1 MRLWICA
8 ALLLVSSL
16 CSAQSSPG
24 YLRFPSV
31 HGDTVVFTAEGDLW
45 RTTTAGGPAARLT
58 SRAGDGVRGAISP
71 DGQWLAYT
79 AAYDGPAELYV
90 MPLAGGIPRRL
101 TWSGEGAQVRG
112 WREPPLAIV
121 SPATSAMRMVA
132 LADARDGVVVD
143 PSTLVFTRY
152 GLFGDNVRGY
162 RGGLTATLWRY
173 GLRGDAEAQPLTK
186 ARDVNTAL
194 RSRLAGGSN
203 RSMRRSVPTPA
214 RSSTC
219 SAAPCS

>member
-1 MRLWICA
+1 MRLWISA

-24 YLRFPSV
+24 YLRFPGV
-31 HGDTVVFTAEGDLW
+31 HGDTVVFTAEGDVW
-45 RTTTAGGPAARLT
+45 RTTTAGGPAPRLGGEILVAT
-58 SRAGDGVRGAISP
+58 YRAST
-71 DGQWLAYT
+71 L
-79 AAYDGPAELYV
+79 
-90 MPLAGGIPRRL
+90 
-101 TWSGEGAQVRG
+101 
-112 WREPPLAIV
+112 REPQLAIV

-152 GLFGDNVRGY
+152 GLFGDNFRGY

-186 ARDVNTAL
+186 ATDGNSHDPMAWRDRIVFLSDRDGATAATW
-194 RSRLAGGSN
+194 RSRCSRTSAP
-203 RSMRRSVPTPA
+203 RR
-214 RSSTC
+214 RGL
-219 SAAPCS
+219 

>member
-1 MRLWICA
+1 MRLWISA

-112 WREPPLAIV
+112 WTPGGEILVATYRASTLREPQLAIV
-121 SPATSAMRMVA
+121 SPATSAMRMRCPA
-132 LADARDGVVVD
+132 IAWSTSRARRCTC
-143 PSTLVFTRY
+143 STWPAAPPPR
-152 GLFGDNVRGY
+152 
-162 RGGLTATLWRY
+162 W
-173 GLRGDAEAQPLTK
+173 
-186 ARDVNTAL
+186 
-194 RSRLAGGSN
+194 RSR
-203 RSMRRSVPTPA
+203 
-214 RSSTC
+214 
-219 SAAPCS
+219 